1 MAKNS
6 EARIRANNKYSA
18 KAYDDIKIRVK
29 KGERERFKSYLQ
41 KREKSLNGFVVSC
54 ISYCIDK
61 DIDLNDVKS
70 LGEVL
75 SDKEE

>member
-6 EARIRANNKYSA
+6 EARIRANNKYNA

-29 KGERERFKSYLQ
+29 KGERERFQSYLA
-41 KREKSLNGFVVSC
+41 KRGSSLNSFVNSC
-54 ISYCIDK
+54 VSYCIENEI
-61 DIDLNDVKS
+61 DISTAKP

-75 SDKEE
+75 SDNGE

>member
-1 MAKNS
+1 MAKIS
-6 EARIRANNKYSA
+6 KAHIRASDKYNA
-18 KAYDDIKIRVK
+18 KVYDDIKIRVK

-41 KREKSLNGFVVSC
+41 KHGKSLNGFVVSC

-61 DIDLNDVKS
+61 DIDLNDAKP

>member
-6 EARIRANNKYSA
+6 EARIRANNKYNA

-29 KGERERFKSYLQ
+29 KGEREQFQSYLQ
-41 KREKSLNGFVVSC
+41 KRGISLNSFVNSC
-54 ISYCIDK
+54 VSYCIE
-61 DIDLNDVKS
+61 NDVDISNTKP